1 MVTQSLL
8 NQYRRE
14 VEGASNDARN
24 YLTAMCEAYIDVN
37 PNATVADM
45 RKFAIETIQDGLYLY
60 GDQAK
65 VIANDFFDRL
75 AQQEGSKA
83 TAEMFD
89 STDADMV
96 EQKVRYYAKAM
107 AEGDTS
113 KFIKDVSDLTGFYV
127 KREAFCNMAKN
138 CKKSGIRYA
147 RVPSGRETCAFCFML
162 ASRGFVYWTEADAG
176 EQRSGH
182 EYHANCDCIIVP
194 GFHKSSGVNE
204 DTQIEGYK
212 PSEMRDR
219 YKKCYDA
226 INPNGTWD
234 EVYKQWKNSET
245 EETWEKFRTKAL
257 LKEINTRDWG
267 WLWDDKPAEI
277 DKSVIGKQGF
287 ENLRKHEKE
296 TWNILAEKHGLGFK
310 VLPEDDDAPANID
323 ALYRGELWELKNPQ
337 SGKHA
342 VEDRIRDGCKKW
354 KSLNLESSPKLIIS
368 NSKSSRDDWEVF
380 QECIRRCEHYG
391 AEELIFVSNDGEKL
405 YRWKK

>member
-24 YLTAMCEAYIDVN
+24 YLTAMCEAYIDLN

-65 VIANDFFDRL
+65 VIANDFFDTL

-83 TAEMFD
+83 TADMFD

-113 KFIKDVSDLTGFYV
+113 KFIKDVSDLTGYYV

-182 EYHANCDCIIVP
+182 EYHTNCDCIIVP
-194 GFHKSSGVNE
+194 GFHKDSGVNE

-245 EETWEKFRTKAL
+245 EDTWEKFRTKAL

-267 WLWDDKPAEI
+267 WLWDDKPCTY
-277 DKSVIGKQGF
+277 DKEEGAKPHKKETHVSKLLLKQGF
-287 ENLRKHEKE
+287 NVTAIKEINKNNVKTPDAYIQNKKWEYKIFEGWSKGKDGNAEGEQTLRRAF
-296 TWNILAEKHGLGFK
+296 WQAEKKADKLVVSNTENK
-310 VLPEDDDAPANID
+310 VDYSELCNVTKKVFETGDFNIKEVLIVGKD
-323 ALYRGELWELKNPQ
+323 GELVRLK
-337 SGKHA
+337 K
-342 VEDRIRDGCKKW
+342 
-354 KSLNLESSPKLIIS
+354 
-368 NSKSSRDDWEVF
+368 
-380 QECIRRCEHYG
+380 
-391 AEELIFVSNDGEKL
+391 
-405 YRWKK
+405 